1 MIHHSSLYTLAC
13 LLAIDVGVIDA
24 AFTLPIRG
32 VKRKTLQSATLAA
45 ANGAERTVKSGIRN
59 ADLSV
64 CVNFHSLPM
73 YALYSLNLSYFHA
86 SIS

>member
-1 MIHHSSLYTLAC
+1 MIHRAPLYTLAC
-13 LLAIDVGVIDA
+13 LLAIDVGVTDA

-45 ANGAERTVKSGIRN
+45 ANGAERTIKSGIRI
-59 ADLSV
+59 ADLAV

-73 YALYSLNLSYFHA
+73 YALHPLNLSYFPR
-86 SIS
+86 